1 MGGAGMHKSDIH
13 KGGGDG
19 EKGSSWYRWWTLM
32 VDVGVSEVV
41 ELHLRRRNDNERGY
55 TQILD
60 VDGCDVTVGNDKGVS
75 RVHAEILVEEMEPFD
90 SLSSGPSTKVRIRDC
105 SKYGT
110 LIGRGSHVKERVH
123 ECPGR
128 EMYLKDGDLVSFG
141 TGTVTFRFCYVPLKF
156 YLCNF
161 TSSQGTPCTQDRV
174 SSIGARATHEWTTEC
189 THVIVDPFMPVT
201 EGILDAILSKKP
213 LVLSTWL
220 EFVAANRI
228 RNEIPSYSSY
238 IPTLTLDG
246 ASVIVADFRTRENC
260 LRGYTF
266 LLDSINKYRFQDRMQ
281 ALLDISGAN
290 VISIEDFDSNSQDLQ
305 DAETNRLV
313 FVNPSASTDNFSHRN
328 ALSKVNE
335 VELISS
341 VISGHLDSSII
352 ISPSILISSSC
363 STGET
368 IVAESDVETET
379 ETETATSK
387 HPIITHVEP
396 VNACEQQQKSENME
410 IVDVKPN
417 RIPIKGKIEIQEH
430 SHFVE
435 PNKAHVRAKVENLD
449 SVNVDILYSQN
460 LIVRDVIPP
469 SATSLASQDGI
480 INFKRFRKTNTQSG
494 NSFSNLIPFAKN
506 PYNDSDYDK
515 EFSEHMK
522 EEKRRKQMEAMAED
536 LFNTE
541 KGRRRGAAGSLRGLL
556 GLH

>member
-1 MGGAGMHKSDIH
+1 MVWGFFPVDPLSGENKYYIYAKGAYK
-13 KGGGDG
+13 
-19 EKGSSWYRWWTLM
+19 
-32 VDVGVSEVV
+32 VG
-41 ELHLRRRNDNERGY
+41 RK
-55 TQILD
+55 
-60 VDGCDVTVGNDKGVS
+60 GCDVTVGNDKGVS
-75 RVHAEILVEEMEPFD
+75 RVHAEIIVDDMEPFD
-90 SLSSGPSTKVRIRDC
+90 SLSSSTSSKVRIRDC

-110 LIGRGSHVKERVH
+110 VIDRDSYGKERVH

-161 TSSQGTPCTQDRV
+161 TSSQGTPSTQDRV
-174 SSIGARATHEWTTEC
+174 SSIGAHVTHEWTTQC

-201 EGILDAILSKKP
+201 EGIIDAILSKKP

-220 EFVAANRI
+220 EFVATNRI

-246 ASVIVADFRTRENC
+246 ASVTVADYRTRENC

-266 LLDSINKYRFQDRMQ
+266 LLDSKDKYRFQDRMQ
-281 ALLDISGAN
+281 ALLEVSGAN
-290 VISIEDFDSNSQDLQ
+290 VISIEDFDSNSQDPQ
-305 DAETNRLV
+305 DADSNRLV
-313 FVNPSASTDNFSHRN
+313 LVNPSASTDNFRHRN

-341 VISGHLDSSII
+341 VISGYLDSSII

-368 IVAESDVETET
+368 IVAESDAET
-379 ETETATSK
+379 ETETATSE

-396 VNACEQQQKSENME
+396 GNACEQQKSGNME
-410 IVDVKPN
+410 SLDVKPN
-417 RIPIKGKIEIQEH
+417 RTPVKRKIENQEH

-435 PNKAHVRAKVENLD
+435 PNKAHVRAKVEDLD

-460 LIVRDVIPP
+460 LIVRHVNPP
-469 SATSLASQDGI
+469 SATSLDSQDGI

-494 NSFSNLIPFAKN
+494 NSFSNLVPFAKY

-515 EFSEHMK
+515 ELSEHMK

-541 KGRRRGAAGSLRGLL
+541 KGRRRGVAGSLRGLL
-556 GLH
+556 GQH